1 MSTPTRRALHF
12 FPCARLCAPFLASS
26 TPHQNL
32 WPLLCFAPLS
42 SRWTLLSKVRVAICI
57 SIVVVHVG
65 RRLRSLVQ
73 PSNVHSSICPRV
85 HILRRFKCSGKVR
98 RPQGSTRF
106 STSRRRPGP
115 RDNHQEGRWR
125 DKRAFRSLR
134 LVFVALLL
142 THPRFRSRFSH
153 LRAPKKRPSA
163 PSSGVVI
170 DASSIRAWW
179 MKPKRRRGSQVRFL
193 PLLDVCGAWHVP

>member
-1 MSTPTRRALHF
+1 MS
-12 FPCARLCAPFLASS
+12 
-26 TPHQNL
+26 
-32 WPLLCFAPLS
+32 
-42 SRWTLLSKVRVAICI
+42 VAICI

-125 DKRAFRSLR
+125 DTRAFRCCK
-134 LVFVALLL
+134 
-142 THPRFRSRFSH
+142 PC
-153 LRAPKKRPSA
+153 PSC
-163 PSSGVVI
+163 SSI
-170 DASSIRAWW
+170 DASPFSITIFAPPCPKVVTKCAKLGCSDRHELDVDMLDEAEATPGLSGALLAAPWRAW
-179 MKPKRRRGSQVRFL
+179 
-193 PLLDVCGAWHVP
+193 CVPHEPPRS